1 MFGLLSPSLGE
12 ARQQRPAWTAKESS
26 VTSSFF
32 SGLKRSAFTF
42 ESQQDFEDKVESTVR
57 KAVPPVLRFTSRPN
71 RLNVEPDVEAG
82 AQPSPPQA
90 LEVPPSVA
98 ENAPAR
104 ISDVGKGRAPAV
116 IVPDLNVIA
125 PTPPSSPPQSEDEG
139 EESDTDD
146 DDDGGIAV
154 KAREERVA
162 AQACKEA
169 TTPTKTRRTK
179 LRRPLEPDPDK
190 AEEVVPEAKE
200 DYDFLQNDGRWHQ
213 KPHVYEYNRSSARLL
228 QKAKPNLFYTLLQK
242 DRQAPKKCV
251 LNVATMQSMVIQTY
265 QREIIEAGKE
275 LLDGQMSVM
284 LPQLMHN
291 YCNALRDMDYMQ
303 EKAAN
308 GFDNDPFLLMTS
320 KQMERELMQDHGL
333 LDHLDSHDDLPP
345 SLDEEDPR
353 LPGVGRTARIH
364 AAQLENR
371 FNKLYSALGGG
382 LALIVPMIIMRLETG
397 TVSCLVTTSG
407 CVLIFSLVIAY
418 RSNMRPNDILA
429 VTAAYTAV
437 LVVFVGTTT

>member
-1 MFGLLSPSLGE
+1 MFGLLSPSRE
-12 ARQQRPAWTAKESS
+12 EPWQRRPAVTARES
-26 VTSSFF
+26 TLSFF
-32 SGLKRSAFTF
+32 STLKRSAFTF
-42 ESQQDFEDKVESTVR
+42 ESQHISKIR
-57 KAVPPVLRFTSRPN
+57 LR
-71 RLNVEPDVEAG
+71 VEPDVEAG
-82 AQPSPPQA
+82 AESSPPE
-90 LEVPPSVA
+90 LVVPPSVGDK
-98 ENAPAR
+98 APTKIA
-104 ISDVGKGRAPAV
+104 DVGKGRIPDN

-125 PTPPSSPPQSEDEG
+125 PTPPSSPPESEDEDG
-139 EESDTDD
+139 NQDDSDGDD
-146 DDDGGIAV
+146 DKIKV
-154 KAREERVA
+154 KVKWLFDEPQTVVLEE
-162 AQACKEA
+162 KES
-169 TTPTKTRRTK
+169 
-179 LRRPLEPDPDK
+179 
-190 AEEVVPEAKE
+190 
-200 DYDFLQNDGRWHQ
+200 YDFLQNDGRWHR
-213 KPHVYEYNRSSARLL
+213 KPHVYEYNQSSARLL
-228 QKAKPNLFYTLLQK
+228 HKANPNLFYTLLQK
-242 DRQAPKKCV
+242 DRKAPKKCV
-251 LNVATMQSMVIQTY
+251 LNVATMQSIVIQTY
-265 QREIIEAGKE
+265 QREITEAGKE

-284 LPQLMHN
+284 LPQLLHN

-333 LDHLDSHDDLPP
+333 LDHVDSRDDLPP

-397 TVSCLVTTSG
+397 TVSCLVTTSS